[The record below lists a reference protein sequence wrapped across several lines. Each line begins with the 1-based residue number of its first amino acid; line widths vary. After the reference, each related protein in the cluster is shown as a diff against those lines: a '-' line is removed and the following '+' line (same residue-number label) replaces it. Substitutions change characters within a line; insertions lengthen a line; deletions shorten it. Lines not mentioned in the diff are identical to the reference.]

1 MGALSVTVEGHT
13 FQVIP
18 RIEGREFSGF
28 WQRMGTEWEPE
39 TLAVIRR
46 LVGPGWLFIDVGAWI
61 GPTAIWAALHGAD
74 VHAFEPDPVALK
86 ALQANIEANASLRPK
101 VTIISAAAGTSDGQI
116 DLFTDVAGN
125 SETSCFSAV
134 QRGDKLRPFPTR
146 IAARQVDLAA
156 YLQTLASPGR
166 PMLVK
171 MDVEGGEFALLPHID
186 DVCRRHGAIVLA
198 SLHPQNIVL
207 GTPDDTGAARITR
220 VAGALDHYTDF
231 HWYGFRD
238 GAFTTPTKIGALEII
253 MNNLGRGH
261 TLLMSPRP
269 LTDAA

>member
-1 MGALSVTVEGHT
+1 MDTLPVTVEGHT
-13 FQVIP
+13 FEVIP

-28 WQRMGTEWEPE
+28 WRRMGTEWEPE
-39 TLAVIRR
+39 TLAIIRKLAR
-46 LVGPGWLFIDVGAWI
+46 PGWLFIDVGAWI

-86 ALQANIEANASLRPK
+86 ALQANIEVNASLRPK
-101 VTIISAAAGTSDGQI
+101 VTIVPAAAGTADGQI
-116 DLFTDVAGN
+116 DLFTDIAGN

-146 IAARQVDLAA
+146 IAVRQVDLLT
-156 YLQTLASPGR
+156 YLQTLASPLR
-166 PMLVK
+166 PMLIK
-171 MDVEGGEFALLPHID
+171 MDIEGGEFALLPHIHD
-186 DVCRRHGAIVLA
+186 FCRRHGAIVLA

-220 VAGALDHYTDF
+220 VAAALDRYTDF

-238 GAFTTPTKIGALEII
+238 GTFTTPAKIAVLETI
-253 MNNLGRGH
+253 MNNLGREH
-261 TLLMSPRP
+261 SLLMSPRP
-269 LTDAA
+269 LPDAA